1 MIKRLSTILLCLC
14 FVFFSVPVSG
24 AAVEGF
30 VVQVLEGN
38 EGGFTYSSGVLTFAS
53 DGAYEVSMADG
64 VDVTTD
70 VIAVASGVTAEV
82 RINGLNIDLTDLD
95 RNAISVAPDTE
106 CELILV
112 GANSFAGRNIR
123 VSNYLALMHVPQ
135 DSSLV
140 IDGEGQLTLRS
151 SLFGAGIGGNG
162 GAGEGFGSITIN
174 GGEINITG
182 IWGAGIG
189 GGGRSA
195 SYSGSIVINDGE
207 INAISDYGAAIGGG
221 SGGSGGS
228 IVVNDGLIYA
238 ESKTGAAIGGGMSG
252 EGGAIEINGGTIN
265 ATNTKDGAGIG
276 GGYKGNGGNIL
287 FNGGNTTTISNF
299 GAGIGGGSSGNGSQI
314 SINSGSIFSTSFW
327 GAGIGGGRLGNGGTI
342 TIVDGEIETDSTSG
356 SGIGGG
362 KSGSGGDVSIQGGSI
377 VSSSTEGAGIGGG
390 ASGDGGDVSISGG
403 YVVLSST
410 YGAGIGGGDSGDGG
424 NLSISSGSIISSSIS
439 GAGIGGGDSGNG
451 ANVYISGGSI
461 YAQTNSSKAERIGHG
476 QNTYSDDLS
485 SGVILDKPAGAPLY
499 LTVFDTGYGE
509 AVDLPMDAFQFSGVA
524 EGYGTM
530 HLRTNEDGKLF
541 FYLPFGEA
549 KALFDNDL
557 YSVDVQTDGINSFE
571 AAPPMMIPDIPSDE
585 SGDDPDANT
594 PGDSQPGNSEND
606 ESQPNDNS
614 NPPSEDGNNT
624 SNVPKLELGANESL
638 LTVDSNSSSLMV
650 QAKMDK
656 SVYPEPVKL
665 SVKMING
672 LTADGRSKIE
682 TAQQALLHKL
692 VAVAPVDGKAAKIQ
706 NMLLLDLSLLTQT
719 TGQEVQP
726 VHGNVTIT
734 VPLPTGYDS
743 ANTVIA
749 HFLSDGSV
757 EFLDTLVK
765 DGWITFVTRSFSP
778 YAIIELDIP
787 VSEAISV
794 QSDQNAQESNVSTDD
809 NDTLPADADQLPQT
823 GEDRSPFS
831 SFALIL
837 AMTSLLAALIFLKRK
852 IFVKP

>member
-95 RNAISVAPDTE
+95 RNAISVAPDSE
-106 CELILV
+106 CELILI
-112 GANSFAGRNIR
+112 GANSLAGRSVR
-123 VSNYLALMHVPQ
+123 VSNYLALIHVPLN
-135 DSSLV
+135 SSLV
-140 IDGEGQLTLRS
+140 IDGDGQLTLRS
-151 SLFGAGIGGNG
+151 SLYGAGIGGNG

-174 GGEINITG
+174 SGEINVTG

-195 SYSGSIVINDGE
+195 SYSGSIIINDGE
-207 INAISDYGAAIGGG
+207 INAISDNGAAIGGG

-252 EGGAIEINGGTIN
+252 DGEIIAINGGFIN

-276 GGYKGNGGNIL
+276 GGSGGSGGSIS
-287 FNGGNTTTISNF
+287 FNGGNTTILSNF
-299 GAGIGGGSSGNGSQI
+299 GAGIGGGLSGNGGQI

-327 GAGIGGGRLGNGGTI
+327 GAGIGGGRSGNGGSI

-356 SGIGGG
+356 
-362 KSGSGGDVSIQGGSI
+362 
-377 VSSSTEGAGIGGG
+377 
-390 ASGDGGDVSISGG
+390 
-403 YVVLSST
+403 
-410 YGAGIGGGDSGDGG
+410 
-424 NLSISSGSIISSSIS
+424 
-439 GAGIGGGDSGNG
+439 AGIGGGDSGNG
-451 ANVYISGGSI
+451 ADVYISGGSI
-461 YAQTNSSKAERIGHG
+461 YAQTNSSKAEHIGHG
-476 QNTYSDDLS
+476 NNAYSDDLS
-485 SGVILDKPAGAPLY
+485 SGVILNKPAGLPLY

-509 AVDLPMDAFQFSGVA
+509 AMDLPVDAFQFSGVA

-557 YSVDVQTDGINSFE
+557 YSVDVQTNGINTFE

-638 LTVDSNSSSLMV
+638 LTVDANSSSLMV

-726 VHGNVTIT
+726 VDGNVTIT
-734 VPLPTGYDS
+734 VPLPTGYDA

-765 DGWITFVTRSFSP
+765 DGWITFVTSSFSP

-794 QSDQNAQESNVSTDD
+794 QSDQDAQESNVSTDD
-809 NDTLPADADQLPQT
+809 NDTLPADADQLPKT

-852 IFVKP
+852 IFSEK

>member
-1 MIKRLSTILLCLC
+1 MI
-14 FVFFSVPVSG
+14 
-24 AAVEGF
+24 
-30 VVQVLEGN
+30 
-38 EGGFTYSSGVLTFAS
+38 
-53 DGAYEVSMADG
+53 
-64 VDVTTD
+64 
-70 VIAVASGVTAEV
+70 
-82 RINGLNIDLTDLD
+82 
-95 RNAISVAPDTE
+95 
-106 CELILV
+106 
-112 GANSFAGRNIR
+112 GANSLAGRSVR
-123 VSNYLALMHVPQ
+123 VSNYLALIHVPLN
-135 DSSLV
+135 SSLV
-140 IDGEGQLTLRS
+140 IDGDGQLTLRS

-162 GAGEGFGSITIN
+162 GAGEGLGSITIN
-174 GGEINITG
+174 SGEINVTG
-182 IWGAGIG
+182 IWGAGI

-195 SYSGSIVINDGE
+195 SYSGSIIINDGE
-207 INAISDYGAAIGGG
+207 INAISDNGAAIGGG

-238 ESKTGAAIGGGMSG
+238 ESKTGAAIGGGKSG
-252 EGGAIEINGGTIN
+252 DGEIIVINGGTIN

-276 GGYKGNGGNIL
+276 GGSGGSGGSIS
-287 FNGGNTTTISNF
+287 FNGGNTTIISNF
-299 GAGIGGGSSGNGSQI
+299 GAGIGGGYNGNGGQI
-314 SINSGSIFSTSFW
+314 SINSGSIFSTSFL
-327 GAGIGGGRLGNGGTI
+327 GAGIGGGRLGNGGIITI
-342 TIVDGEIETDSTSG
+342 TDGEIETDSTSG
-356 SGIGGG
+356 AGIGGG

-390 ASGDGGDVSISGG
+390 SSGDGGDVSISGG

-410 YGAGIGGGDSGDGG
+410 YGSGIGGGDSGDGG

-451 ANVYISGGSI
+451 ADVYISGGSI
-461 YAQTNSSKAERIGHG
+461 YAQTNSSKAEHIGHG
-476 QNTYSDDLS
+476 NDAYSNDLS
-485 SGVILDKPAGAPLY
+485 SGVILDKPAGSPLY
-499 LTVFDTGYGE
+499 LTVFDTGFSE
-509 AVDLPMDAFQFSGVA
+509 AMDLPVDAFQFSGVA

-557 YSVDVQTDGINSFE
+557 YSVDVQSNGINTFE

-638 LTVDSNSSSLMV
+638 LTVDANSSSLMV

-726 VHGNVTIT
+726 VDGNVTIT

-794 QSDQNAQESNVSTDD
+794 QSDQDAQESNVSTDD
-809 NDTLPADADQLPQT
+809 NDTLPADADQLPKT

-852 IFVKP
+852 IFSEK

>member
-1 MIKRLSTILLCLC
+1 MIERLSTILLCLC

-95 RNAISVAPDTE
+95 RNAISVAPDSE
-106 CELILV
+106 CELILI
-112 GANSFAGRNIR
+112 GANSLAGRSVR
-123 VSNYLALMHVPQ
+123 VSNYLALIHVPLN
-135 DSSLV
+135 SSLV
-140 IDGEGQLTLRS
+140 IDGDGQLTLRS
-151 SLFGAGIGGNG
+151 SLYGAGIGGNG

-174 GGEINITG
+174 SGEINVTG

-195 SYSGSIVINDGE
+195 SYSGSIIINDGE
-207 INAISDYGAAIGGG
+207 INAISDNGAAIGGG

-252 EGGAIEINGGTIN
+252 DGEIIAINGGFIN

-276 GGYKGNGGNIL
+276 GGSGGSGGSIS
-287 FNGGNTTTISNF
+287 FNGGNTTILSNF
-299 GAGIGGGSSGNGSQI
+299 GAGIGGGLSGNGGQI

-327 GAGIGGGRLGNGGTI
+327 GAGIGGGRSGNGGSI

-356 SGIGGG
+356 
-362 KSGSGGDVSIQGGSI
+362 
-377 VSSSTEGAGIGGG
+377 
-390 ASGDGGDVSISGG
+390 
-403 YVVLSST
+403 
-410 YGAGIGGGDSGDGG
+410 
-424 NLSISSGSIISSSIS
+424 
-439 GAGIGGGDSGNG
+439 AGIGGGDSGNG
-451 ANVYISGGSI
+451 ADVYISGGSI
-461 YAQTNSSKAERIGHG
+461 YAQTNSSKAEHIGHG
-476 QNTYSDDLS
+476 NNAYSDDLS
-485 SGVILDKPAGAPLY
+485 SGVILNKPAGLPLY

-509 AVDLPMDAFQFSGVA
+509 AMDLPVDAFQFSGVA

-557 YSVDVQTDGINSFE
+557 YSVDVQTNGINTFE

-638 LTVDSNSSSLMV
+638 LTVDANSSSLMV

-726 VHGNVTIT
+726 VDGNVTIT

-757 EFLDTLVK
+757 KFLDTLVK
-765 DGWITFVTRSFSP
+765 DGWITFVTRSF
-778 YAIIELDIP
+778 
-787 VSEAISV
+787 
-794 QSDQNAQESNVSTDD
+794 
-809 NDTLPADADQLPQT
+809 
-823 GEDRSPFS
+823 
-831 SFALIL
+831 
-837 AMTSLLAALIFLKRK
+837 
-852 IFVKP
+852 

>member
-1 MIKRLSTILLCLC
+1 MIERLSTILLCLC

-95 RNAISVAPDTE
+95 RNAISVAPDSE
-106 CELILV
+106 CELILI
-112 GANSFAGRNIR
+112 GANSLAGRSVR
-123 VSNYLALMHVPQ
+123 VSNYLALIHVPLN
-135 DSSLV
+135 SSLV
-140 IDGEGQLTLRS
+140 IDGDGQLTLRS
-151 SLFGAGIGGNG
+151 SLYGAGIGGNG

-174 GGEINITG
+174 SGEINVTG

-195 SYSGSIVINDGE
+195 SYSGSIIINDGE
-207 INAISDYGAAIGGG
+207 INAISDNGAAIGGG

-252 EGGAIEINGGTIN
+252 DGEIIAINGGFIN

-276 GGYKGNGGNIL
+276 GGSGGSGGSIS
-287 FNGGNTTTISNF
+287 FNGGNTTILSNF
-299 GAGIGGGSSGNGSQI
+299 GAGIGGGLSGNGGQI

-327 GAGIGGGRLGNGGTI
+327 GAGIGGGRSGNGGSI

-356 SGIGGG
+356 
-362 KSGSGGDVSIQGGSI
+362 
-377 VSSSTEGAGIGGG
+377 
-390 ASGDGGDVSISGG
+390 
-403 YVVLSST
+403 
-410 YGAGIGGGDSGDGG
+410 
-424 NLSISSGSIISSSIS
+424 
-439 GAGIGGGDSGNG
+439 AGIGGGDSGNG
-451 ANVYISGGSI
+451 ADVYISGGSI
-461 YAQTNSSKAERIGHG
+461 YAQTNSSKAEHIGHG
-476 QNTYSDDLS
+476 NNAYSDDLS
-485 SGVILDKPAGAPLY
+485 SGVILNKPAGLPLY

-509 AVDLPMDAFQFSGVA
+509 AMDLPVDAFQFSGVA

-557 YSVDVQTDGINSFE
+557 YSVDVQTNGINTFE

-638 LTVDSNSSSLMV
+638 LTVDANSSSLMV

-726 VHGNVTIT
+726 VDGNVTIT
-734 VPLPTGYDS
+734 VPLPTGYDA

-765 DGWITFVTRSFSP
+765 DGWITFVTSSFSP

-794 QSDQNAQESNVSTDD
+794 QSDQDAQESNVSTDD
-809 NDTLPADADQLPQT
+809 NDTLPADADQLPKT

-852 IFVKP
+852 IFSEK

>member
-30 VVQVLEGN
+30 VVRVLEGD
-38 EGGFTYSSGVLTFAS
+38 EGGFTYTSGVLTFAS

-70 VIAVASGVTAEV
+70 VIAVARGVTAEV
-82 RINGLNIDLTDLD
+82 RINGLNIDLIDLD
-95 RNAISVAPDTE
+95 RNAISVAPDAE
-106 CELILV
+106 CELILI
-112 GANSFAGRNIR
+112 GANSFAGRNVR
-123 VSNYLALMHVPQ
+123 VSNYLALIHVPQ

-140 IDGEGQLTLRS
+140 IDGVGQLTLRT

-174 GGEINITG
+174 SGEINVTG

-189 GGGRSA
+189 GGGKSA

-207 INAISDYGAAIGGG
+207 INAISDNGAAIGGG

-238 ESKTGAAIGGGMSG
+238 ESKTGAAIGGGYKG
-252 EGGAIEINGGTIN
+252 DGGTIVINGGTIN
-265 ATNTKDGAGIG
+265 TTNTKDGAGLG
-276 GGYKGNGGNIL
+276 GGYNGNGGSIS
-287 FNGGNTTTISNF
+287 FNGGNTIIMSNF
-299 GAGIGGGSSGNGSQI
+299 GAGIGGGSNGNGGQI
-314 SINSGSIFSTSFW
+314 SINSGSIFSTSSW
-327 GAGIGGGRLGNGGTI
+327 GAGIGGGRSGNGGII
-342 TIVDGEIETDSTSG
+342 TIVDGEIETGSTSG
-356 SGIGGG
+356 AGIGGG
-362 KSGSGGDVSIQGGSI
+362 RAGSGGDVSIKGGSI

-390 ASGDGGDVSISGG
+390 A
-403 YVVLSST
+403 
-410 YGAGIGGGDSGDGG
+410 SGDGG

-451 ANVYISGGSI
+451 ADVYISGGSI
-461 YAQTNSSKAERIGHG
+461 YAQTVNSKAEHIGHG
-476 QNTYSDDLS
+476 NNAYSNDLS
-485 SGVILDKPAGAPLY
+485 SGVILDKPAGSPLY

-509 AVDLPMDAFQFSGVA
+509 ALDLPVDAFQFSGVA

-530 HLRTNEDGKLF
+530 HLRTNVDGKLF

-549 KALFDNDL
+549 KALFGNDL
-557 YSVDVQTDGINSFE
+557 YSVDVQTDGINAFE

-585 SGDDPDANT
+585 SGDEHGVESDNVPS
-594 PGDSQPGNSEND
+594 DSQPGDSGNNGSQTVNGDNSNND
-606 ESQPNDNS
+606 ESQPDDNS
-614 NPPSEDGNNT
+614 YPPIEDDNNT
-624 SNVPKLELGANESL
+624 SNVPKLELGANENL
-638 LTVDSNSSSLMV
+638 LTVDANSSSLMV

-665 SVKMING
+665 SLKMING
-672 LTADGRSKIE
+672 LTADGRSILE
-682 TAQQALLHKL
+682 TAEQALLNKL

-719 TGQEVQP
+719 TGQKVQP
-726 VHGNVTIT
+726 VDGNVTIT
-734 VPLPTGYDS
+734 VPLPAGYDS

-757 EFLDTLVK
+757 EFFDTLVK
-765 DGWITFVTRSFSP
+765 DGWITFVTSSFSP
-778 YAIIELDIP
+778 YAIVELDIP

-794 QSDQNAQESNVSTDD
+794 QSGQDAQESNVSSDD
-809 NDTLPADADQLPQT
+809 NDTLPADADQLPKT
-823 GEDRSPFS
+823 GEDRSLFS

-837 AMTSLLAALIFLKRK
+837 AMTSLLAAVIFLKRK
-852 IFVKP
+852 IISEKME

>member
-64 VDVTTD
+64 VEVTTD

-95 RNAISVAPDTE
+95 RNAISVAPDAE
-106 CELILV
+106 CELILI
-112 GANSFAGRNIR
+112 GANSFTGRSVR
-123 VSNYLALMHVPQ
+123 VANYLALIHAPL

-140 IDGEGQLTLRS
+140 IDGDGQLTLRS

-162 GAGEGFGSITIN
+162 GAGEGCGSITIN
-174 GGEINITG
+174 SGEINVAG

-195 SYSGSIVINDGE
+195 SYSGSIIINDGE

-238 ESKTGAAIGGGMSG
+238 ESKTGAAIGGGKSG
-252 EGGAIEINGGTIN
+252 DGEIIVINGGTIN

-276 GGYKGNGGNIL
+276 GGSGGSGGSIS
-287 FNGGNTTTISNF
+287 FNGGNTTIISNF
-299 GAGIGGGSSGNGSQI
+299 GAGLGGGYNGNGGQI
-314 SINSGSIFSTSFW
+314 SINSGSIFSTSFL
-327 GAGIGGGRLGNGGTI
+327 GAGIGGGRLGNGGII
-342 TIVDGEIETDSTSG
+342 TIADGEIETDSTSG
-356 SGIGGG
+356 AGIGGG

-390 ASGDGGDVSISGG
+390 SSGDGGDVSISGG

-451 ANVYISGGSI
+451 ADVYISGGSI
-461 YAQTNSSKAERIGHG
+461 YAQTNSSKAEHIGHG
-476 QNTYSDDLS
+476 NDAYSENLS
-485 SGVILDKPAGAPLY
+485 SGVILDKPAGLPLY

-509 AVDLPMDAFQFSGVA
+509 ALDLPVDAFQFSGVA
-524 EGYGTM
+524 EGYKTM

-557 YSVDVQTDGINSFE
+557 YSVDVQTNGINTFE

-585 SGDDPDANT
+585 PGDESGDE
-594 PGDSQPGNSEND
+594 PGDESGD
-606 ESQPNDNS
+606 EHGVEPDQESDNA
-614 NPPSEDGNNT
+614 
-624 SNVPKLELGANESL
+624 PKLELGANESP
-638 LTVDSNSSSLMV
+638 LTVDANSSSLMV

-665 SVKMING
+665 SLKMING
-672 LTADGRSKIE
+672 LTADGLSKIE

-726 VHGNVTIT
+726 VNGYVTIT
-734 VPLPTGYDS
+734 VPLPTGYDA

-787 VSEAISV
+787 VSKAISV
-794 QSDQNAQESNVSTDD
+794 QSNQDAQESNVSTDD
-809 NDTLPADADQLPQT
+809 NDTLPADADQLPKT

-852 IFVKP
+852 IICKALNQYLL